1 MCPKDAD
8 GMIKWIDLDQTAP
21 ELIGVETGRGGG
33 GGRWQTPNKFEI
45 HVRPLPPNKPR
56 LTKVWPSP
64 TPNIENLP
72 TPMDLAVQKL

>member
-33 GGRWQTPNKFEI
+33 GGRGQTPQLVWNTCA
-45 HVRPLPPNKPR
+45 PPPPNKPR

>member
-8 GMIKWIDLDQTAP
+8 GMIKWIDHDQTAP
-21 ELIGVETGRGGG
+21 ELIGVETGPGGAG
-33 GGRWQTPNKFEI
+33 HTPNKFEI
-45 HVRPLPPNKPR
+45 HVCPPPPNKPR

>member
-21 ELIGVETGRGGG
+21 ELIGVETGRGRGG
-33 GGRWQTPNKFEI
+33 GGRTPNKFEI
-45 HVRPLPPNKPR
+45 HVRP
-56 LTKVWPSP
+56 SP

-72 TPMDLAVQKL
+72 MPMDLAVQKL

>member
-8 GMIKWIDLDQTAP
+8 GMIKWIDLDQSAP
-21 ELIGVETGRGGG
+21 ELIGVETGPGG
-33 GGRWQTPNKFEI
+33 GGRPNKFEI
-45 HVRPLPPNKPR
+45 HVRPPPNKPR